1 MKALKR
7 GSVGKDVRRVQKK
20 VGVIADGVFGRKTEA
35 AVKTWQ
41 RSHKL
46 KADGIVGV
54 LTWSKMFPIRSIF
67 RRPADII
74 VLDIGHGMGNVKA
87 GRYDS
92 GAVGGGV
99 HEHKRAKQLVAELK
113 KQLEARGRVVRIVA
127 DIAVSKRDDAAAR
140 FKPYLFAS
148 NHLNAGGGQG
158 VEVLVA
164 KGAGARIKR
173 IAGKIAA
180 AIAGAAGLK
189 NRGVKVDVRGL
200 AIFRLMP
207 QKTVLIEW
215 AFVDSKSDRAKLADH
230 EKQAV
235 VAVAEV
241 LDAA

>member
-1 MKALKR
+1 MKALRR
-7 GSVGKDVRRVQKK
+7 GSVGSDVRRVQKK

-41 RSHKL
+41 RSHGL

-74 VLDIGHGMGNVKA
+74 VLDIGHGMNNTKA
-87 GRYDS
+87 GRYDG
-92 GAVGGGV
+92 GARGT
-99 HEHKRAKQLVAELK
+99 ENKRAKQLVAELK
-113 KQLEARGRVVRIVA
+113 KQLEARGRVVRVVA
-127 DIAVSKRDDAAAR
+127 DIAVSKRDDTAAR
-140 FKPYLFAS
+140 FRPYVFVS

-158 VEVLVA
+158 VEVLVG
-164 KGAGARIKR
+164 KRAGSWIKR
-173 IAGKIAA
+173 IAAKIAA

-200 AIFRLMP
+200 AIFGLMP
-207 QKTVLIEW
+207 AKTCLIEW
-215 AFVDSKSDRAKLADH
+215 AFEDSASDRAKLADH

>member
-20 VGVIADGVFGRKTEA
+20 VGVIDDGVFGRRTEA
-35 AVKTWQ
+35 AVKVWQ
-41 RSHKL
+41 RSHGL
-46 KADGIVGV
+46 KDDGVVGV

-74 VLDIGHGMGNVKA
+74 VLDIGHGMNNTSA

-92 GAVGGGV
+92 GAAAGGL
-99 HEHKRAKQLVAELK
+99 HEHKVAEVIVAELK
-113 KQLEARGRVVRIVA
+113 RKLEARGRVVRIVS
-127 DIAVSKRDDAAAR
+127 DIAVSKRDDTAAR
-140 FKPYLFAS
+140 FRPFLFVS

-164 KGAGARIKR
+164 KSAGARIKR
-173 IAGKIAA
+173 IARLIAA

-189 NRGVKVDVRGL
+189 NRGVKTDVRGL
-200 AIFRLMP
+200 AIFGLMP

-215 AFVDSKSDRAKLADH
+215 GFIDSPSDRTKLEDRQ
-230 EKQAV
+230 KAV